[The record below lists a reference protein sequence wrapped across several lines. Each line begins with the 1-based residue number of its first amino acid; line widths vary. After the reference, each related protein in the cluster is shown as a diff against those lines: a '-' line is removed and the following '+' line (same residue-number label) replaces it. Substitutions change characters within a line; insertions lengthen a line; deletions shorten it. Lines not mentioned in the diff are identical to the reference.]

1 VWISSNFRGAVVVPV
16 LTVAA
21 SSFGALVAVSDL
33 GVAPTL
39 PPVSPPANAI
49 LGVALAGSD
58 EEGAP
63 SIMSC

>member
-1 VWISSNFRGAVVVPV
+1 MPTNVRGAVVVPV
-16 LTVAA
+16 STVAA
-21 SSFGALVAVSDL
+21 SSFGALVAASDL
-33 GVAPTL
+33 AVAATL

-49 LGVALAGSD
+49 LGVALAGAD